1 MADTPVEF
9 DQKKLFNENDPLMKA
24 TLTNVATF
32 AGDVSVVL
40 GNLTQFL
47 NLTKTFL
54 QAVADPLALVLIP
67 SLNALIAAIEDL
79 KNIGFGSLSVWPWEV
94 GRLESGVDTT
104 KLEQALTALIASLS
118 DVDAKRVFYD
128 PVTKSWK
135 VLRDSNEEVKEST
148 FDFTPF
154 SNVSSFADQ
163 NIFERQDTTDPL
175 IVPEEHKKVKE
186 TITQVMNFLNPSRW
200 DDGDSTT
207 GQFIKDLNE
216 SFKFRTLTP
225 SQFVQ
230 EVNKS
235 FDDTNDSQRPV
246 GSGDYLAFVTFF
258 ALPTHHALRDMT
270 QALIDFF
277 SNFVENLPE
286 LTDDKIQEIELG
298 EPLVFKDLE
307 KNYKEQTGR
316 MEDELNRKIEE
327 LENTKL
333 RLANDESASSD
344 TVKTKLR
351 TRKKQL
357 QDLRIRKQ
365 ILNTSTPPLENKIYG
380 FTNTTNRKLHP
391 LLGSI
396 DTVTFTANTQN
407 NFIGSNTYSLGP
419 YSETVQIPMFKPGDL
434 IQQGTIFNN
443 FTAEVVEHLPI
454 QIRNGK
460 ILKNTVKV
468 KSIRGDILL
477 NTSTDSATP
486 NSPPVVRLGSV
497 SKSDPSGSLSSL
509 GPLKVGKG
517 FDDYEALLNHPM
529 FSSGHSDAPNYIPST
544 KFIATMIS
552 NDNVLRNV
560 LPADNKIIAFAKR
573 ENIYDANFSSFNPEL
588 IKIIETFVGNLAI
601 GQPIDHDYF
610 SASALDAPTVE
621 SDFGFKRSLHSILPG
636 LGVRPVI
643 KNITINGQELQ
654 KNNLFNQ
661 LFILDANKKIVG
673 MNEIRIVVGRLVK
686 SGSVDDYPRE
696 NIKVPNSYQ
705 NFTAMNGK
713 FITAFSKSSGSSLPN
728 WKFTRIQD
736 LFPFY
741 GQALDFIISKIE
753 FAKDLAEGS
762 LKQLNEAI
770 QYLEDLIEDLINLN
784 NKIQQT
790 LSFFANGLNKA
801 GLYSAKISGTG
812 GIEEFKTKLSSA
824 KVKNVN
830 FGPVPE
836 FDLQPVTTTS
846 EVTDP
851 ISGDVK
857 TVETTVMKLVVK
869 TPTEEE
875 FKEKN
880 PDGTETQLLN
890 IGDLNSMKYSGGF
903 VLFAMG
909 NDRKLLDKFLKV
921 SGIKKREEIENPGS
935 TEILPADITTL
946 LDSIHPF
953 VSNIRVQRIGSS
965 DYVDSESATNV
976 DKNTGIEIVF
986 GNNSDQ
992 LTDDEKAK
1000 IRSVRGDDF
1009 EFLPDMQSGS
1019 VFPNVSEEV
1028 DKGGNIILSADNF
1041 SSSVPL
1047 SFSVEPVKE
1056 NDVITS
1062 VILKPKNKLPALTN
1076 FKLKIKPTITRID
1089 GLILKDEFVSELGF
1103 TTSSTIVTDINFE

>member
-163 NIFERQDTTDPL
+163 NIFGRQDTTDPL

-186 TITQVMNFLNPSRW
+186 TINQVMNFLNPSRW
-200 DDGDSTT
+200 DDGDSRT

-286 LTDDKIQEIELG
+286 LTDDKIQDIELG

-316 MEDELNRKIEE
+316 MEDELNKKIED

-333 RLANDESASSD
+333 TLADDESASSD
-344 TVKTKLR
+344 SVKTKLR
-351 TRKKQL
+351 IRKKQL

-365 ILNTSTPPLENKIYG
+365 ILNTSKPPLENKIYG

-407 NFIGSNTYSLGP
+407 NFVGSNTYSYGP
-419 YSETVQIPMFKPGDL
+419 YAETVQIPMFKPGDL

-468 KSIRGDILL
+468 KSVRGDLLL

-497 SKSDPSGSLSSL
+497 SKPDSSGSLSSL

-517 FDDYEALLNHPM
+517 LDDYEALLKHPM

-560 LPADNKIIAFAKR
+560 LPADDKIIAVAKR
-573 ENIYDANFSSFNPEL
+573 ENIYDANFSSLHPEL
-588 IKIIETFVGNLAI
+588 IKIIETFLGNLSI

-610 SASALDAPTVE
+610 SASALDAPSVE
-621 SDFGFKRSLHSILPG
+621 SDFGFKRSLHSVLPG

-661 LFILDANKKIVG
+661 LFILDTNKKIVG
-673 MNEIRIVVGRLVK
+673 MNEIRIEVGRLVK

-705 NFTAMNGK
+705 DFTEMNGK

-812 GIEEFKTKLSSA
+812 GIEEFK
-824 KVKNVN
+824 
-830 FGPVPE
+830 
-836 FDLQPVTTTS
+836 
-846 EVTDP
+846 
-851 ISGDVK
+851 
-857 TVETTVMKLVVK
+857 
-869 TPTEEE
+869 
-875 FKEKN
+875 EKN

-921 SGIKKREEIENPGS
+921 SGIKKREEIDNPGS

-946 LDSIHPF
+946 LDSIQPF
-953 VSNIRVQRIGSS
+953 VSKIRVQKIGSS

-986 GNNSDQ
+986 GNNNNQ

-1056 NDVITS
+1056 NDVVTS
-1062 VILKPKNKLPALTN
+1062 VILKPKSKLPALTN